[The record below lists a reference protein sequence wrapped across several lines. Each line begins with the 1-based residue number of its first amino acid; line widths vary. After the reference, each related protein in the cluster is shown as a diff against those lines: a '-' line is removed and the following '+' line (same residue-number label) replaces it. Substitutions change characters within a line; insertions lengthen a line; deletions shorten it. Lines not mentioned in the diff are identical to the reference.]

1 MHDGVYF
8 LLVVDRSLFFSSS
21 SSQADC
27 CSLFIDLL
35 PNYSKKVITKSH
47 LLCILLY
54 ASCLD
59 YILLQQDSERCCSC
73 YVL

>member
-8 LLVVDRSLFFSSS
+8 FLVVDRSLFLS

-35 PNYSKKVITKSH
+35 PNYSKKLITKSH
-47 LLCILLY
+47 LLCILLLY

-59 YILLQQDSERCCSC
+59 YTLLQQDSERCCSC